1 MRLKGKRA
9 LVTAAG
15 QGIGRA
21 CAEAF
26 AAEGAEVFAT
36 DVKADLLKGF
46 NGGEVFALDALDPDS
61 IRAGVERARP
71 DVVLNAAGFVHA
83 GTVLDAT
90 EEEWDFA
97 FNLNV
102 RSQFRVMKAAIPG
115 MIARGGGS
123 IVNIGSAAGVHVGAP
138 NRAIYGATKAAIEG
152 LSKAV
157 ARDHITQGVRVNI
170 ICPGTVDTPSLH
182 ERLRATGDYEKAMKD
197 FIARQPMGRLSGPE
211 EIAKLAIYL
220 ASDESAFV
228 TGQAHLIDGGWSL

>member
-36 DVKADLLKGF
+36 DVKVDLLNGF
-46 NGGEVFALDALDPDS
+46 NGGEVFALDALDPES
-61 IRAGVERARP
+61 IKAGVERARP

-90 EEEWDFA
+90 EEEWEFA

-115 MIARGGGS
+115 MIERGGGS

-157 ARDHITQGVRVNI
+157 ARDHITQGIRVNI

-182 ERLRATGDYEKAMKD
+182 DRLRATGDYEKAMKD

-211 EIAKLAIYL
+211 EIAKLAVYL